1 MKFKKHIITI
11 LLFSQLILMHIPLA
25 TSAAVIPLVTD
36 SSDTLAPY
44 VDEIDWQY
52 KVIDG
57 VFCRRLYNYTTLT
70 PLSDWEPV
78 P

>member
-1 MKFKKHIITI
+1 MCT
-11 LLFSQLILMHIPLA
+11 PLA
-25 TSAAVIPLVTD
+25 ISAAVIPLVTN
-36 SSDTLAPY
+36 SLDTIVPY

-52 KVIDG
+52 KVING

-78 P
+78 S